1 MKRSFLTTA
10 FIILIIALVTVNVL
24 GQGNKKNSSKIKWVD
39 IKKVCIEYEVTGMGK
54 GTQKVYIGDWGN
66 EHLTILDVVMEM
78 GPMKQR
84 THTATYLKGDKIY
97 TIDLETNKG
106 IVTENPMRS
115 ATNEKQTKQV
125 GEEFLKKYG
134 KEVGTEEFLGK
145 TCRVFEMP
153 DLGTK
158 TLVWKNITL
167 KSVTGMD
174 PVNQIMAAV
183 KIILD
188 FDEKIFNLPTNIKF
202 KDQQNL
208 KDQPNLEDIMKKI
221 KGQ

>member
-1 MKRSFLTTA
+1 MKRSNLTTA
-10 FIILIIALVTVNVL
+10 FIILLISVAWANVP
-24 GQGNKKNSSKIKWVD
+24 GTGNKKTGPKIKWVE
-39 IKKVCIEYEVTGMGK
+39 IEKVYIEYEVIGMGK
-54 GTQKVYIGDWGN
+54 GLQKVYIGDWGN
-66 EHLTILDVVMEM
+66 EHLTILDIVMEM

-106 IVTENPMRS
+106 TVTDNPMRS
-115 ATNEKQTKQV
+115 ATNEKQAEQF
-125 GEEFLKKYG
+125 GEEFMKQYG

-153 DLGTK
+153 DLGTT

-167 KSVTGMD
+167 KSVTGLGPM
-174 PVNQIMAAV
+174 NQIMTAV

-188 FDEKIFNLPTNIKF
+188 FDEKIFNLPKNINF
-202 KDQQNL
+202 EEGMNL
-208 KDQPNLEDIMKKI
+208 QDIMKKM
-221 KGQ
+221 KRNLKN

>member
-1 MKRSFLTTA
+1 MKRSNLTTTV
-10 FIILIIALVTVNVL
+10 IILLIAVAGANVL
-24 GQGNKKNSSKIKWVD
+24 GQGNKKTGSKIKWID
-39 IKKVCIEYEVTGMGK
+39 IEKVCIEYEVTGMGK

-84 THTATYLKGDKIY
+84 THTATYLKGNKIY
-97 TIDLETNKG
+97 TVDLETNKG
-106 IVTENPMRS
+106 TVTENPMRS
-115 ATNEKQTKQV
+115 ATNEKQAKQA
-125 GEEFLKKYG
+125 GEEFMKQFG

-153 DLGTK
+153 DLGTR

-167 KSVTGMD
+167 KSVTGMG
-174 PVNQIMAAV
+174 PMKQIMTAV

-188 FDEKIFNLPTNIKF
+188 FDEKIFNLPTDINF
-202 KDQQNL
+202 E
-208 KDQPNLEDIMKKI
+208 DQPNLEDIMKKM
-221 KGQ
+221 KGK